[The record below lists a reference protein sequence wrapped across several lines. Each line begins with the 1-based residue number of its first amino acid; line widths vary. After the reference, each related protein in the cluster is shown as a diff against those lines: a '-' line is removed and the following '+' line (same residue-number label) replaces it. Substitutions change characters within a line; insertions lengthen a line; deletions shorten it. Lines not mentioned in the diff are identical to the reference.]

1 MPDYKY
7 AISFVDSEDGKII
20 HCVCMEELPNIATLK
35 EIFDEIMFDDEFGFF
50 NRPYVNSLSV
60 NIVDYKPF
68 ADEFPDWVPSGD

>member
-1 MPDYKY
+1 MVKLF
-7 AISFVDSEDGKII
+7 IVFVWKN
-20 HCVCMEELPNIATLK
+20 CP
-35 EIFDEIMFDDEFGFF
+35 IMFDDEFGFF